1 MIFVVYSRPEPGRE
15 GGNVTKEFKLVL
27 ESAFD
32 QLMNL
37 HPTMH
42 IQSYMG

>member
-15 GGNVTKEFKLVL
+15 GGNVTKELVL